1 MPFNWGEIGRVAG
14 QVGSGILEQY
24 ARGARRGPLA
34 PSGRL
39 PPYAALGPGLAA
51 GLPDVEAYR
60 PRRRRGITARDLA
73 SFRRVAN
80 LIKRYSRP
88 VRSFR
93 TRPGRR

>member
-1 MPFNWGEIGRVAG
+1 MPINWGQIG
-14 QVGSGILEQY
+14 QIGSQLLQGGLSGLTRGGRT
-24 ARGARRGPLA
+24 RGALQHYGLA
-34 PSGRL
+34 PGFGPQG
-39 PPYAALGPGLAA
+39 PPSAFGGDLE
-51 GLPDVEAYR
+51 VYR

-80 LIKRYSRP
+80 LIKRYSRL